1 MKRRPPEVKR
11 EAREARDDAARD
23 DAARGDARHAGA
35 GAAPD
40 DPRGAARRDPPPG
53 SRAARGGATHPAARA
68 AEPAAPKP
76 AADRVERAAH
86 TAAARA
92 ARGARDPEPS
102 LGRRLAQIGVLGW
115 TIVAPTLA
123 ALALGRWLDRMF
135 ATRVFFSAPL
145 LMLGAALGLWLAWR
159 WMKAQQH
166 GDRDD

>member
-1 MKRRPPEVKR
+1 
-11 EAREARDDAARD
+11 
-23 DAARGDARHAGA
+23 
-35 GAAPD
+35 
-40 DPRGAARRDPPPG
+40 
-53 SRAARGGATHPAARA
+53 
-68 AEPAAPKP
+68 
-76 AADRVERAAH
+76 
-86 TAAARA
+86 
-92 ARGARDPEPS
+92 PEPS